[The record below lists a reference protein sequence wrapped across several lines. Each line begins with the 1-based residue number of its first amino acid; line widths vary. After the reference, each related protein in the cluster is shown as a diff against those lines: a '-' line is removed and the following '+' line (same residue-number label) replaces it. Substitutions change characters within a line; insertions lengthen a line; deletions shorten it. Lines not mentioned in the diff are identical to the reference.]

1 MGNIY
6 SNQDDSK
13 LGTKR
18 VVTIGIVVLLFL
30 GFGYYLFTISGG
42 VPTSGSVDFN
52 LKDVKPTDKL
62 REVQVDDHILGNPQ
76 AKNTM
81 VAFEDIQCPAC
92 KNYEPI
98 LKSFATELKE
108 TKVVFR
114 HYPLPMH
121 KNAGLAALA
130 SEAANSQ
137 GKFWEWVGLA
147 YERQEK
153 WSELSNP
160 TEIFVEIAKDS
171 GVKDLEKFRLDV
183 NNKTFKARVETDVRE
198 AVGLNVGGTPTLY
211 FNGVKLELA
220 SLEGIKQQVEKI
232 LNSNQQ

>member
-1 MGNIY
+1 MENHHKKII
-6 SNQDDSK
+6 SI
-13 LGTKR
+13 LIIVL
-18 VVTIGIVVLLFL
+18 VVT
-30 GFGYYLFTISGG
+30 GFGYFLFKSSGG

-62 REVQVDDHILGNPQ
+62 REVQVDDHILGSPQ

-98 LKSFATELKE
+98 LKSFATELKD

-130 SEAANSQ
+130 SEAASSQ

-160 TEIFVEIAKDS
+160 TEMFVEIAKDS

-198 AVGLNVGGTPTLY
+198 ATALQVSGTPTLY
-211 FNGVKLELA
+211 FNGIKLELA
-220 SLEGIKQQVEKI
+220 SLEGIKQQVEK
-232 LNSNQQ
+232 LYK

>member
-1 MGNIY
+1 MENHHKKII
-6 SNQDDSK
+6 SI
-13 LGTKR
+13 LIIVL
-18 VVTIGIVVLLFL
+18 VVT
-30 GFGYYLFTISGG
+30 GFGYFLFKSSGG

-62 REVQVDDHILGNPQ
+62 REVQVDDHILGSPQ

-98 LKSFATELKE
+98 LKSFATELKD

-130 SEAANSQ
+130 SEAASSQ

-153 WSELSNP
+153 WSELSSP
-160 TEIFVEIAKDS
+160 TEMFVEIAKDS

-198 AVGLNVGGTPTLY
+198 ATALQVSGTPTLY
-211 FNGVKLELA
+211 FNGIKLELA
-220 SLEGIKQQVEKI
+220 SLEGIKQQVEK
-232 LNSNQQ
+232 LYK

>member
-1 MGNIY
+1 MENHHKKIV
-6 SNQDDSK
+6 SI
-13 LGTKR
+13 LIIVL
-18 VVTIGIVVLLFL
+18 VVT
-30 GFGYYLFTISGG
+30 GFGYFLFKTSGG

-52 LKDVKPTDKL
+52 LKDLKPTDKL
-62 REVQVDDHILGNPQ
+62 REVQTDDHILGSPQ

-98 LKSFATELKE
+98 LKSFATELKD

-130 SEAANSQ
+130 SEAASSQ
-137 GKFWEWVGLA
+137 GKFWEWVNLA

-153 WSELSNP
+153 WSDLADP
-160 TEIFVEIAKDS
+160 TEMFVEIAKDS

-183 NNKTFKARVETDVRE
+183 NNKTFKARVEVDVRE

-232 LNSNQQ
+232 LSSSK